1 MVETDD
7 ISFSWGKKKGRGGTK
22 KEVQFYESFTYDG
35 VEYSLY
41 DSVYLYKEGEPEPYI
56 GKLIKIWEPANKARK
71 VKILWFFYPLEIS
84 NHLGDEKVLENEL
97 FLASGDG
104 AGLANVNPLEAIA
117 GKCNVV
123 CISKDEKNRQPS
135 VEELEMADYV
145 FYRTFDVG
153 SLTISDKLGE
163 KIASIEVES
172 LLNKKGV
179 QLLNQSLNIEVD
191 SQNVVAVVEK
201 PLMTVKDI
209 AGEGNSVKLDINIGS
224 PLVKGEEGTN
234 DLMDKSKGPLEAH
247 DVAGPDGRGPA
258 SLPVTEI
265 SVSGQKTKLKSPNS
279 KQADLSEV
287 VKSAP
292 DARPSEN
299 RACSRSEPS
308 DSASMSNEKRMN
320 YGEKTVVA
328 SGENIKNPVSSN
340 VAADEGKLGAEKKF
354 DGPSDAVKKQKS
366 VNSRV
371 ALEERLSKKPKRD
384 VTPTHSSENGK
395 KVKDGTAT
403 PATINARNGAL
414 QSGAVSSD
422 HNKTS
427 QPAVAVPAE
436 ISDKGKLAK
445 EFHGISNGDSEKLK
459 ADGGENNK
467 SNNKLCKASLKPDK
481 GLEVKEPVGTSNA
494 LSKILKPNSM
504 VGKSDAKEGDGLSKR
519 LKSDD
524 IIKDEVN
531 KNLHKA
537 SLKPCKD
544 VEIEAYGCVKE
555 VTRRPLTDKE
565 KYYTSF
571 ESRMKV
577 AQDQGTLV
585 LLQNLDL
592 AYTSSEVEDIIWC
605 AFRETCSAKIIQR
618 TATSSP
624 HSGQAFVIFKT
635 REAAERIVS
644 RLEEECLMLPN
655 LRPLVAF
662 PGALSSPEKQSSFP
676 GHLIIDKL
684 KHQMQRESREAVSTS
699 HSSQSN
705 TFEYELALEWRL
717 LQDRS
722 DLYWRK
728 LHKQQG
734 EELKK
739 LKRSFKPKK

>member
-1 MVETDD
+1 MS
-7 ISFSWGKKKGRGGTK
+7 I
-22 KEVQFYESFTYDG
+22 Q
-35 VEYSLY
+35 
-41 DSVYLYKEGEPEPYI
+41 
-56 GKLIKIWEPANKARK
+56 
-71 VKILWFFYPLEIS
+71 
-84 NHLGDEKVLENEL
+84 
-97 FLASGDG
+97 
-104 AGLANVNPLEAIA
+104 EAIA

-135 VEELEMADYV
+135 VEELAMADYV

-172 LLNKKGV
+172 LLNKKDV
-179 QLLNQSLNIEVD
+179 QLPNQSLNIEVD

-209 AGEGNSVKLDINIGS
+209 AGEGNSIKLDINVGS
-224 PLVKGEEGTN
+224 PLAKAEEGTN

-247 DVAGPDGRGPA
+247 DLAGPHGRGPA

-287 VKSAP
+287 VKSAS
-292 DARPSEN
+292 DVRPSEN
-299 RACSRSEPS
+299 RACSRSEPG
-308 DSASMSNEKRMN
+308 DSASVSNDKRMN
-320 YGEKTVVA
+320 YGEKIVVA
-328 SGENIKNPVSSN
+328 SGENINNPVSSN
-340 VAADEGKLGAEKKF
+340 VAADKGKLVAEKKF

-371 ALEERLSKKPKRD
+371 ALEERLSKKPKLD

-403 PATINARNGAL
+403 PATINARNDAM

-494 LSKILKPNSM
+494 LSKTLKPNSM
-504 VGKSDAKEGDGLSKR
+504 VGKSDGKVGNGFSKR
-519 LKSDD
+519 LNADD
-524 IIKDEVN
+524 IIKDGVN
-531 KNLHKA
+531 RKLHKA
-537 SLKPCKD
+537 SLNPCKD
-544 VEIEAYGCVKE
+544 VEIEAYSCVTE
-555 VTRRPLTDKE
+555 VTRRPLTVSYVGSSICGEEFYFLLIASVLGIASSSALAEPK
-565 KYYTSF
+565 F
-571 ESRMKV
+571 CIHCHLRLESRMKV

-585 LLQNLDL
+585 LLQNLDPT
-592 AYTSSEVEDIIWC
+592 YTSSEVEDIIWC
-605 AFRETCSAKIIQR
+605 AFREICSAKIIQR

-644 RLEEECLMLPN
+644 RLEDECLMLPN
-655 LRPLVAF
+655 LR
-662 PGALSSPEKQSSFP
+662 
-676 GHLIIDKL
+676 
-684 KHQMQRESREAVSTS
+684 
-699 HSSQSN
+699 
-705 TFEYELALEWRL
+705 
-717 LQDRS
+717 
-722 DLYWRK
+722 
-728 LHKQQG
+728 
-734 EELKK
+734 
-739 LKRSFKPKK
+739 